1 MLSKVMA
8 IALGTIGDNPAIVP
22 TRDIIVIVNMAIASK
37 SVALTFMAKFKN
49 KPKFGMCCTMK
60 FVREAKPPSEESYD
74 LSFYGGGKAPLHK
87 KIMA

>member
-1 MLSKVMA
+1 
-8 IALGTIGDNPAIVP
+8 
-22 TRDIIVIVNMAIASK
+22 
-37 SVALTFMAKFKN
+37 MAKFKN